1 MSIFMFISIMTLILL
16 LISFLLIFSKLY
28 RKTAT
33 RLSLLILLFGAVSF
47 PLFSVMYQ
55 VRTTNYLIDFST
67 IGTVFFLTWTLVVF
81 TLLGGIFFRFR
92 VNISEESEMYR
103 H

>member
-1 MSIFMFISIMTLILL
+1 MNLFMFISIMTLVLL
-16 LISFLLIFSKLY
+16 FVSLLLIFSKLY

-33 RLSLLILLFGAVSF
+33 RLSLFILLFGTVSF
-47 PLFSVMYQ
+47 PLFSVIYQ

-67 IGTVFFLTWTLVVF
+67 IGTVFFLTWTVVAMLLLV
-81 TLLGGIFFRFR
+81 GIFFRFR
-92 VNISEESEMYR
+92 VDIAEESDMYR

>member
-1 MSIFMFISIMTLILL
+1 MTLVLL
-16 LISFLLIFSKLY
+16 LVSFLLIFSKLY

-55 VRTTNYLIDFST
+55 VRTTDYLIDFAT
-67 IGTVFFLTWTLVVF
+67 IGTVFLITWTVVVV

-92 VNISEESEMYR
+92 VNISEESDMYR